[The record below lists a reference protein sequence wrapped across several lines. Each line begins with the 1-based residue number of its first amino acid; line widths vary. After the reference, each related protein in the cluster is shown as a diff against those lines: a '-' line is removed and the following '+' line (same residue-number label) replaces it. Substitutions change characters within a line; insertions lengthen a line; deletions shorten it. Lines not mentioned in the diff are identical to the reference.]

1 MTTEQALQG
10 MDQGPSRV
18 RRAGAWITLNDVT
31 KTKTNRGPCGHHPG
45 GRREFHVS
53 THPTQRRERRKVHGK
68 LEVLNPCL
76 RHPRAREAVHSG
88 KLVIGGAA
96 MAVSYEFTDETR
108 FRGDE

>member
-1 MTTEQALQG
+1 

-31 KTKTNRGPCGHHPG
+31 KTKTNRGPCRHHPG

-53 THPTQRRERRKVHGK
+53 THPSDANVEKVHGK

-88 KLVIGGAA
+88 RLVIGGAA
-96 MAVSYEFTDETR
+96 MAVSYEFTDENR